1 MEKDSKVLAF
11 SLATPSTPE
20 LKAAAEL
27 VSMPGNCA
35 VVVDHVDEA
44 ALKPALESVLAP
56 LAGASDIPEVQRP
69 AADGLTFWF
78 ARQVRLPGL
87 ADARPARIFL
97 ISRPRGA
104 EGAAHMLML
113 ARPMP

>member
-1 MEKDSKVLAF
+1 MWLGDENPRLLRYAIGDS
-11 SLATPSTPE
+11 
-20 LKAAAEL
+20 KAAAEL